1 MYRMEFYIMQIILFL
16 GGLALFLF
24 GMEMMGKALEQQA
37 GSKLQTILSK
47 MSSGIF
53 RGIFLGLAT
62 TAVIQSSSA
71 TTVMVIGFVNSG
83 IMTLGQALGIIMGS
97 NIGTTVTAWLLS
109 LTALEGSGIIAFF
122 KPEVLASALGG
133 VGVVLYLFVK
143 KPGLR
148 STGAVFLGL
157 LVLLTGMKRMSDS
170 MAFLNDIPWFAR
182 LMVSF
187 QNPLLGILAG
197 AGLTALIQSSSASVG
212 VLQGLC
218 ATGALPLATA
228 LPIILGQNIGTCV
241 TALLGAVGTSCNGQR
256 AALLHLLF
264 NLSGVFLFGLLFYG
278 IGLFYPWRFLKNTA
292 TAMDIAVIHSLFNIG
307 TTVVL
312 LPFRSLLV
320 KMTVWVIPQDR

>member
-1 MYRMEFYIMQIILFL
+1 MGFYIIQIILFF

-24 GMEMMGKALEQQA
+24 GMDMMGKALEQQA

-53 RGIFLGLAT
+53 KGLFLGLAT

-71 TTVMVIGFVNSG
+71 TTVMVVGFVNSG
-83 IMTLGQALGIIMGS
+83 IMTLHQALGIIMGS
-97 NIGTTVTAWLLS
+97 NIGTTVTAWFLS
-109 LTALEGSGIIAFF
+109 LTALEGSGFVAFF
-122 KPEVLASALGG
+122 KPDVLASVLGG
-133 VGVVLYLFVK
+133 VGIVLYLFLK
-143 KPGLR
+143 KPKLR
-148 STGAVFLGL
+148 SIGAALLGL

-170 MAFLNDIPWFAR
+170 MAFLNDMPWFAR

-218 ATGALPLATA
+218 TTAAIPMATA

-241 TALLGAVGTSCNGQR
+241 TALLGAVGTSRNARR

-264 NLSGVFLFGLLFYG
+264 NLSGVALFGLLFYG
-278 IGLFYPWRFLKNTA
+278 IGLFYPWGFLKNTA
-292 TAMDIAVIHSLFNIG
+292 TALDVAVIHSLFNIG
-307 TTVVL
+307 TTLVL

-320 KMTVWVIPQDR
+320 KMAVLVIPDDQYK